1 MPQFLCINCCRQLK
15 AAHSFVEQAKAV
27 NEKLYSKL
35 NDRKLHHIEEN
46 QDDLETSEEYKLKE
60 LKQLEVLDKS
70 LEIKFEN
77 NEKLLMRDEELEDC
91 LLETEID
98 IENDVKETKV
108 EDRMMQQIEDK
119 LDLKQ
124 DKGK

>member
-27 NEKLYSKL
+27 NEKLYSEF

-46 QDDLETSEEYKLKE
+46 QNDLETSEEYKLKE
-60 LKQLEVLDKS
+60 LKQHEVLDKS

-77 NEKLLMRDEELEDC
+77 NEKHLMRDEDLEDC

-108 EDRMMQQIEDK
+108 EERMIQQIEDK
-119 LDLKQ
+119 LNLKQ
-124 DKGK
+124 DKRK